1 MCGRFTLFENKDL
14 LENEFEID
22 IQPALFNPS

>member
-1 MCGRFTLFENKDL
+1 MCGRFTLFDNKEVI
-14 LENEFEID
+14 ENEFEVD